1 MARLIAMVAN
11 WRNIFCRLADP
22 TAHREAITSRPAYM
36 SIMGRIAES
45 GRRRTIHL
53 TSAHAESR
61 LIQRAM
67 DSVAAFFRWIGS
79 TAEQLDEKSRRLLI
93 VRCAFRRIL
102 LPDPALKPLYAL
114 K

>member
-1 MARLIAMVAN
+1 MARLIAIVAN
-11 WRNIFCRLADP
+11 WWNVFCRLADP

-36 SIMGRIAES
+36 SIMGRVVES

-53 TSAHAESR
+53 TSTHADSA
-61 LIQRAM
+61 LIQRAL
-67 DSVAAFFRWIGS
+67 DTVAAFFRWLGS
-79 TAEQLDEKSRRLLI
+79 TARQLDEKMRWTI
-93 VRCAFRRIL
+93 VVRYAFRRIL